1 VTTMAHVVTMPR
13 VASGITGTGHV
24 AVGRQV
30 PVIPHA
36 TRAQCP

>member
-1 VTTMAHVVTMPR
+1 MTTMAHVVKMPR
-13 VASGITGTGHV
+13 VASGITGTRHV
-24 AVGRQV
+24 AVGRQL

>member
-1 VTTMAHVVTMPR
+1 MTTMAHVVTMPR
-13 VASGITGTGHV
+13 VASGITGTGHM
-24 AVGRQV
+24 AIGRQV